1 MRTTLTVDDAIYT
14 AALEEARRSR
24 RSLGAV
30 VSEWA
35 RQGLET
41 GGVPAAA
48 VRSGGIPTFRM
59 SRNSPPITGSKV
71 RQLLEEEGL

>member
-1 MRTTLTVDDAIYT
+1 MRTTLTVDDAVYA

-35 RQGLET
+35 RRGLET
-41 GGVPAAA
+41 GGAPVSAGCS
-48 VRSGGIPTFRM
+48 SGFPTFRV
-59 SRNSPPITGSKV
+59 SKTSPPITGSQV
-71 RQLLEEEGL
+71 RQLLEDEGL

>member
-41 GGVPAAA
+41 GGAAA
-48 VRSGGIPTFRM
+48 VRSGGIPTFRV